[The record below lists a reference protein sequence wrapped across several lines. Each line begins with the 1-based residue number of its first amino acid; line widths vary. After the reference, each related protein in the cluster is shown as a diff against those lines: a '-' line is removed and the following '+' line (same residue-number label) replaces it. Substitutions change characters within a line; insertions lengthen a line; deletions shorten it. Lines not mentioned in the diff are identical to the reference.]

1 MTIRKNPG
9 VENDELMKPY
19 PAAVQRLH
27 IPGGHEQQMR
37 ETLRQIGSS
46 IRRAS
51 VYPPIR
57 NHAAAVASLAPPKDF
72 LGQLQNIYND
82 FISRWRYV
90 KDPTSRELLTAS
102 PEAIWRLTMAGD
114 GVGVGYGKGAGDCDC
129 ATIALGSMLEGIGF
143 KTRLGTTAPRN
154 APPGRL
160 FGHVFIQAFV
170 PKVGWMTVDPVL
182 HPKRPFGATAY
193 NSRIAWW
200 DLDGNLLGKHGN
212 YLGNEEKEED
222 TMAMPAGQN
231 IEYWPDYGMSGATE
245 PEGYEE
251 PIEWSTMGLSD
262 WGWMS
267 SPGGG
272 KVSTVATYGY
282 IDGAQL
288 NGMMAEVDEND
299 TWDTATGT
307 YRTPMLELSVDD
319 YQYMQQHGRP
329 YDGMLALGDTG
340 EPYVYD
346 GLSGWFK
353 KLFKKVKKG
362 VKKIAKKIKHGVKKL
377 LKKTK
382 FGRWLIKVG
391 GKIKKIAMKIVKPLV
406 KFVGKYAA
414 KLAPIAA
421 MIPGYGTAI
430 AAALAAAGKVAQLMQ
445 KYGVFTEGKKGKV
458 RTLKLKHPKKF
469 KKFSKA
475 LHQEA
480 KKMKTFSKRDPHRFN
495 ELAKKLAQKAPVKS
509 PATAIRKATS
519 PSMAYTK
526 MLESQMAQFK
536 NQFPAQFNQLVARIQ
551 RGR

>member
-1 MTIRKNPG
+1 MR
-9 VENDELMKPY
+9 PY
-19 PAAVQRLH
+19 QATVQRIH
-27 IPGGHEQQMR
+27 IPGGHEQQMK

-46 IRRAS
+46 IRKGS
-51 VYPPIR
+51 IYPPIR
-57 NHAAAVASLAPPKDF
+57 NHAAAVASLARPKDF
-72 LGQLQNIYND
+72 IGQLRNIYND

-102 PEAIWRLTMAGD
+102 PEAIWRLTIGGD
-114 GVGVGYGKGAGDCDC
+114 GIGVGYGKGAGDCDC

-143 KTRLGTTAPRN
+143 KTRLGTTAPIKAR
-154 APPGRL
+154 PGRL

-170 PKVGWMTVDPVL
+170 PKRGWITVDPVL

-193 NSRIAWW
+193 HSRMALW
-200 DLDGNLLGKHGN
+200 DLDGNLLGTKGN
-212 YLGNEEKEED
+212 YLGGEEESDE
-222 TMAMPAGQN
+222 MAMERN
-231 IEYWPDYGMSGATE
+231 IEEWPDYGMAGVTE
-245 PEGYEE
+245 EAYEE
-251 PIEWSTMGLSD
+251 PSDWSLIGLND

-267 SPGGG
+267 VPGGG

-282 IDGAQL
+282 IDGSQL

-299 TWDTATGT
+299 TWDEATGT

-319 YQYMQQHGRP
+319 YQYMQQYGQP

-346 GLSGWFK
+346 GLSGFFK
-353 KLFKKVKKG
+353 KLFKKIKKG
-362 VKKIAKKIKHGVKKL
+362 VKKVAKKIKKGIKKV

-406 KFVGKYAA
+406 KFVGKFAA

-430 AAALAAAGKVAQLMQ
+430 AAALCAAGKIANLMQ
-445 KYGVFTEGKKGKV
+445 KYGVFTEGKPGKV
-458 RTLKLKHPKKF
+458 RTLKLKDPNKF

-475 LHQEA
+475 LHLEA
-480 KKMKTFSKRDPHRFN
+480 EAMKKYSKRDPRKFQA
-495 ELAKKLAQKAPVKS
+495 LSRKLAQKAPVRS
-509 PATAIRKATS
+509 PSSAVRAATAPSHAATLALTGMMKAYREKYPKEFAALIR
-519 PSMAYTK
+519 SM
-526 MLESQMAQFK
+526 
-536 NQFPAQFNQLVARIQ
+536 I
-551 RGR
+551 GR

>member
-1 MTIRKNPG
+1 
-9 VENDELMKPY
+9 
-19 PAAVQRLH
+19 
-27 IPGGHEQQMR
+27 MR
-37 ETLRQIGSS
+37 ETLRQIGSA
-46 IRRAS
+46 IRKAS

-57 NHAAAVASLAPPKDF
+57 NHAAAVASLAPPKNF
-72 LGQLQNIYND
+72 LSQLQHIYKD

-102 PEAIWRLTMAGD
+102 PEAIWRLTMGGD
-114 GVGVGYGKGAGDCDC
+114 GIGVGLGRGAGDCDC

-143 KTRLGTTAPRN
+143 KTRLGTTAPVTAR
-154 APPGRL
+154 PGRL
-160 FGHVFIQAFV
+160 FGHVFIQAYV
-170 PKVGWMTVDPVL
+170 PKIGWMTVDPVL
-182 HPKRPFGATAY
+182 HPKQPFGATA
-193 NSRIAWW
+193 NHSRIAWW
-200 DLDGNLLGKHGN
+200 DLDGNLLGKGGN
-212 YLGNEEKEED
+212 YLGGESEMEGE
-222 TMAMPAGQN
+222 TMAMQRN
-231 IEYWPDYGMSGATE
+231 IEQWEDWGMAGVTE

-251 PIEWSTMGLSD
+251 PMDWSMIGLSD
-262 WGWMS
+262 WGWVA

-272 KVSTVATYGY
+272 KMSAVATYGY

-288 NGMMAEVDEND
+288 NGMLAEVDSND
-299 TWDTATGT
+299 VWDPTTGT

-319 YQYMQQHGRP
+319 YAYMQQHGRP

-353 KLFKKVKKG
+353 KIFKKIKKG
-362 VKKIAKKIKHGVKKL
+362 VKKVAKKIKSGVKKL

-430 AAALAAAGKVAQLMQ
+430 AAALCAAGKIANLMQ
-445 KYGVFTEGKKGKV
+445 KYGVFTEGKPGKV

-469 KKFSKA
+469 KKFSKS
-475 LHQEA
+475 LHEEA
-480 KKMKTFSKRDPHRFN
+480 KRMKDFSKRDPLKFN
-495 ELAKKLAQKAPVKS
+495 KLAKKLAEKAPVKS
-509 PATAIRKATS
+509 PAKAVQAATS
-519 PSMAYTK
+519 PAPMAT
-526 MLESQMAQFK
+526 MAMTNMMQAYK
-536 NQFPAQFNQLVARIQ
+536 SKYPAQFDALLKRM
-551 RGR
+551 GR